1 MISLLVDGEK
11 RLAREGETLGDVLP
25 GWDRS
30 SYIAVIR
37 PGARESSVTGSMR
50 LISSAGEVV
59 VDLLPAGRELF
70 QSPDLRM
77 PLPVHWH
84 DRYAAAFGPFP
95 SGFVP
100 ARKPHLYERGDLV
113 LGCGGY
119 DPGRSYL
126 IFSRIR
132 HTADHGAA
140 PGGGVVGRVVSGRGL
155 IDRWTS
161 GDRMV
166 EAFPVVNWADTSR
179 SFTTNDG
186 SLPLEDGMEIVTH
199 VRITAHGYSNGKV
212 QSTEAADTVE
222 HMLLAL
228 ASDRFVV
235 GRASST
241 YIQDG
246 RMAGTEVPFEVK
258 SPRREGFV
266 TVRTRGKSTG
276 SLYIYTRDIPA
287 SSSHTL
293 VGQVTHGIELAR
305 LAREQESFRVR
316 VEPPRFD
323 LIGLFLH
330 EAEGIASGR
339 GISVSAK
346 GKGQDLVVVD
356 QSPGTTMES
365 LDAGSVVLDTV
376 PLEKIIDI
384 TLDDAHAPDSCE
396 IFRRLTGLHRHR
408 VGRIPFFFHFE
419 DVFLFKPSI
428 PPGININ
435 PENLPADVVLP
446 GTLAMTNDSR
456 KGSGLVGVRITG
468 NSEFGP
474 TSEPFEGTNI
484 IGRVIDLEKLH
495 KLKENEIAFIREV
508 SP

>member
-11 RLAREGETLGDVLP
+11 RLAREGETLQDLLP
-25 GWDRS
+25 GWDRTCHV
-30 SYIAVIR
+30 AVIR

-50 LISSAGEVV
+50 LITSAGEVV
-59 VDLLPAGRELF
+59 IELLPEGQDLF
-70 QSPDLRM
+70 RSENFRV

-95 SGFVP
+95 ARFVP
-100 ARKPHLYERGDLV
+100 GRRPHLYERGDLV

-140 PGGGVVGRVVSGRGL
+140 PGGGVIGRVVAGRGM
-155 IDRWTS
+155 IDRWVS
-161 GDRMV
+161 GDSVMQV
-166 EAFPVVNWADTSR
+166 APVMNWADTSR
-179 SFTTNDG
+179 SFTTTDG

-199 VRITAHGYSNGKV
+199 LRISAHGFGDDRV
-212 QSTEAADTVE
+212 QSAEAAESVE

-228 ASDRFVV
+228 SGDRFVV

-241 YIQDG
+241 YIQDE
-246 RMAGTEVPFEVK
+246 RMAGTEVPFEVRA
-258 SPRREGFV
+258 PRREGFV
-266 TVRTRGKSTG
+266 TVRTRGKSMGTT
-276 SLYIYTRDIPA
+276 YVYTQDIPA
-287 SSSHTL
+287 SPSHTL

-305 LAREQESFRVR
+305 LARGGETFRVSIT
-316 VEPPRFD
+316 PARFD
-323 LIGLFLH
+323 LIGLFLS
-330 EAEGIASGR
+330 EAEEIATER
-339 GISVSAK
+339 GISVSAR
-346 GKGQDLVVVD
+346 GEGRDLVVVD
-356 QSPGTTMES
+356 QEPSTTLES
-365 LDAGSVVLDTV
+365 LAAGSVVLETV
-376 PLEKIIDI
+376 PLGKVIDI
-384 TLDDAHAPDSCE
+384 CLDDRHAPDSCE

-419 DVFLFKPSI
+419 DVFLFKPRI
-428 PPGININ
+428 PSGININ
-435 PENLPADVVLP
+435 PENLPTDIVRP
-446 GTLAMTNDSR
+446 GTLAITNDSR
-456 KGSGLVGVRITG
+456 KGSGLVGVRITE

-484 IGRVIDLEKLH
+484 IGRVIDLDKLH
-495 KLKENEIAFIREV
+495 ALKENEIAFIREV

>member
-11 RLAREGETLGDVLP
+11 RLAREGETLGDILP

-30 SYIAVIR
+30 TYVAVIR

-50 LISSAGEVV
+50 LVSSAGEVV
-59 VDLLPAGRELF
+59 VDLLPQGQELF
-70 QSPDLRM
+70 QSADLKM
-77 PLPVHWH
+77 PLSVHWH

-95 SGFVP
+95 SRFVP
-100 ARKPHLYERGDLV
+100 ARKPHLYERGDLI

-140 PGGGVVGRVVSGRGL
+140 PDGGVIGRVVSGRGL
-155 IDRWTS
+155 IDRWMS
-161 GDRMV
+161 GDRLI

-179 SFTTNDG
+179 SFSTNDG

-199 VRITAHGYSNGKV
+199 VRITAHGYSDGSV
-212 QSTEAADTVE
+212 QSTDAADTVE

-228 ASDRFVV
+228 AGDRFVV
-235 GRASST
+235 GRTSST
-241 YIQDG
+241 YIQDE
-246 RMAGTEVPFEVK
+246 RMAGTDVPFEVK

-266 TVRTRGKSTG
+266 TVRTRGKSVG

-305 LAREQESFRVR
+305 LARERESFRVS

-323 LIGLFLH
+323 LIGLFLR
-330 EAEGIASGR
+330 EAEEIASER

-346 GKGQDLVVVD
+346 GRGEGLVVVD
-356 QSPGTTMES
+356 QEPGTTMES
-365 LDAGSVVLDTV
+365 LKAGSVVLETV

-384 TLDDAHAPDSCE
+384 TLDDAHAPASCE

-428 PPGININ
+428 PAGINIY
-435 PENLPADVVLP
+435 PENLPADVVRP
-446 GTLAMTNDSR
+446 GSLAITNDSR
-456 KGSGLVGVRITG
+456 KGSGLVGVRITE

-495 KLKENEIAFIREV
+495 KLKENEIVFIREV
-508 SP
+508 NP